1 MFTKHAPHRL
11 IFRAIKYGL
20 PALVLSFVLAGCAG
34 GSGAPTATARA
45 GDTPQ
50 PTLAPPPF
58 SEPKEPITP
67 ANAPRL
73 AYLGR
78 LDNPFSAPSTVFA
91 HAFSPDGTR
100 LVGLN
105 NDLVLM
111 WNLVTGRVAFSM
123 QRRDEVQVFFSPFKD
138 EFYTLSSGGF
148 INVHNVA
155 DGAMLNGMSAGVAFS
170 GAHAYDSERGIL
182 VLGGDNGNVQAWNL
196 EARTSLAT
204 FRAHETDIAA
214 LTLSADGTRL
224 ATASESGEV
233 RVWDVSDWL
242 TRTLVNTLSVTS
254 AGVTALAFSPDNAQ
268 LTVGTLAFVETFSVA
283 EARTLYALAV
293 GVGGTSDLMRYS
305 PDGKSLMT
313 GGGEADLTI
322 LSAQTGA
329 IVAQLNGVQGER
341 ISAAFNAS
349 GELMVTTAYE
359 KSITLW
365 NLSQATETTLP
376 AAPLRLGT
384 TRITSVDWTA
394 DGFLIAFFDANG
406 SVYLWGIP

>member
-1 MFTKHAPHRL
+1 
-11 IFRAIKYGL
+11 
-20 PALVLSFVLAGCAG
+20 
-34 GSGAPTATARA
+34 
-45 GDTPQ
+45 
-50 PTLAPPPF
+50 
-58 SEPKEPITP
+58 
-67 ANAPRL
+67 
-73 AYLGR
+73 
-78 LDNPFSAPSTVFA
+78 VFA

-123 QRRDEVQVFFSPFKD
+123 QRSSEVRVFFSPFKG
-138 EFYTLSSGGF
+138 EFYTLSQSGF
-148 INVHNVA
+148 INVHSVD
-155 DGAMLNGMSAGVAFS
+155 DGAMLNGMSAGLVFN
-170 GAHAYDSERGIL
+170 GAYAYDSERGIL
-182 VLGGDNGNVQAWNL
+182 VLGGEAGSVQAWDL

-204 FRAHETDIAA
+204 FKAHEADVAA

-233 RVWDVSDWL
+233 RVWDVSDWRGRASL
-242 TRTLVNTLSVTS
+242 NTFNVTS
-254 AGVTALAFSPDNAQ
+254 AGVTALAFSPSKAQ
-268 LTVGTLAFVETFSVA
+268 LTVGTLAFVETFNLA

-293 GVGGTSDLMRYS
+293 GVGGTRDLMRYS
-305 PDGKSLMT
+305 PDGKYLMA

-322 LSAQTGA
+322 MDALTGA
-329 IVAQLNGVQGER
+329 IVVQLNGVQGER
-341 ISAAFNAS
+341 VGAAFNAS

-359 KSITLW
+359 KSVTLW

-384 TRITSVDWTA
+384 TRITSVDWTS

-406 SVYLWGIP
+406 SVYLWGVP